1 MGQIWLLG
9 HGLPSLALI
18 LLVDNVLPG
27 LCLNSSSSFKSFL
40 KRLLGLP
47 SSMLDIPFLHFD
59 AVPGPERPTRAQP
72 LAFPRNPRGR
82 LGFPGPTQGEFPRET
97 GHAGKEGIVVLEEAL
112 ESPLDCKEIHPVHSE
127 GRDLT

>member
-1 MGQIWLLG
+1 MDAELQISYDFSLAMKYSSFDHPSPPQPFKNVKPILSSQDVHIKAMGQIWLLG

-40 KRLLGLP
+40 KLLLGLP

-59 AVPGPERPTRAQP
+59 AVPGPERP
-72 LAFPRNPRGR
+72 LS
-82 LGFPGPTQGEFPRET
+82 L
-97 GHAGKEGIVVLEEAL
+97 H
-112 ESPLDCKEIHPVHSE
+112 
-127 GRDLT
+127 